1 MAYYILKSYN
11 FNCDPIFILEKIKDK
26 NHPFLLDSSFYDK
39 KFGRFSFLG
48 FEPFFILRTK
58 DREPFFDL
66 RNLLDRYQLS
76 LKKNSLPF
84 LGGAIG
90 FLSYDLGFV
99 LEEKLTKRIP
109 DDLEI
114 PDCFFGFYS
123 FGIIIDHFLKRLY
136 IFSLGFPEKRYSLAK
151 SLAEENFK
159 KIKDIIKSLD
169 FKRKGSKSKKKNRE
183 IVLTSNFTKG
193 EYIEAIKRAKDY
205 IRRGD
210 IYQVNLSQRFEV
222 LSRKDAF
229 EVYLRLRQL
238 SPSFYSGYF
247 DAGDFQILSSSPE
260 EFLRVT
266 DNLII
271 TRPMKGTRPR
281 AKDKKKDIFLKNE
294 LLKSSKDKAELIM
307 IVDLERND
315 LGKVCRYGSVK
326 VKSLR
331 VLEKYSTVF
340 QTTST
345 VIGILNKD
353 KDRIDLLRACFPGGS
368 ITGCPK
374 IRAMQIIEEL
384 ETRRR
389 AIYTGALGY
398 LSFSGNM
405 HLNILIR
412 SILKK
417 GNRFYFGVGGGIVA
431 DSSPEEEYNE
441 TLIKAK
447 AMLDALR

>member
-1 MAYYILKSYN
+1 MAYYILKSYR
-11 FNCDPIFILEKIKDK
+11 FNYDPIFILEKIKDK
-26 NHPFLLDSSFYDK
+26 DYPFFLDSSLYNK

-48 FEPFFILRTK
+48 FAPFFVFRTK
-58 DREPFFDL
+58 DKNPFFEL
-66 RNLLDRYQLS
+66 RNLLNRYRIS

-84 LGGAIG
+84 FGGAVG

-99 LEEKLTKRIP
+99 LEEKLKKRIP
-109 DDLEI
+109 DDLNI

-123 FGIIIDHFLKRLY
+123 SGIIVDHFLKKLY
-136 IFSLGFPEKRYSLAK
+136 IFSLGFPERRHSLAK

-159 KIKDIIKSLD
+159 KIERIVKDLD
-169 FKRKGSKSKKKNRE
+169 FKQKAKSKFKEKDIN
-183 IVLTSNFTKG
+183 LSSNFTKD
-193 EYIEAIKRAKDY
+193 EYIEAIKKAKDY
-205 IRRGD
+205 IRKGD

-222 LSRKDAF
+222 LSRKDPF
-229 EVYLRLRQL
+229 EVYLKLRRL

-247 DAGDFQILSSSPE
+247 DTGDFQILSSSPE
-260 EFLRVT
+260 EFLRLE
-266 DNLII
+266 DNLVI

-281 AKDKKKDIFLKNE
+281 SKDKKRDKLLKEE
-294 LLKSSKDKAELIM
+294 LLKSPKDKAELIM

-326 VKSLR
+326 VDALR

-345 VIGILNKD
+345 VIGILHRD

-374 IRAMQIIEEL
+374 IRAIQIIEEL

-431 DSSPEEEYNE
+431 DSLPDKEYKE
-441 TLIKAK
+441 TLIKAE
-447 AMLDALR
+447 AMLRALR

>member
-1 MAYYILKSYN
+1 MVYYILRSYN
-11 FNCDPIFILEKIKDK
+11 FNSDPIFILEKIKDK
-26 NHPFLLDSSFYDK
+26 DCPFFLDSSFYDK

-48 FEPFFILRTK
+48 FAPFFILKTK
-58 DREPFFDL
+58 DKNPFFEL
-66 RNLLDRYQLS
+66 RNLLNRYRIS

-84 LGGAIG
+84 LGGAVG

-99 LEEKLTKRIP
+99 LEEKLKKRIP
-109 DDLEI
+109 DDLNI

-123 FGIIIDHFLKRLY
+123 SGIIVDHFLKKLY
-136 IFSLGFPEKRYSLAK
+136 IFSLGFPERRHSLAK

-159 KIKDIIKSLD
+159 KIERIVKDLD
-169 FKRKGSKSKKKNRE
+169 FKQKAKSKFKEKDIN
-183 IVLTSNFTKG
+183 LSSNFTKD
-193 EYIEAIKRAKDY
+193 EYIEAIKKAKDY
-205 IRRGD
+205 IRKGD

-222 LSRKDAF
+222 LSRKDPF
-229 EVYLRLRQL
+229 EVYLKLRRL

-247 DAGDFQILSSSPE
+247 DTGDFQILSSSPE
-260 EFLRVT
+260 EFLRLE
-266 DNLII
+266 DNLVI

-281 AKDKKKDIFLKNE
+281 SKDKKRDKLLKEE
-294 LLKSSKDKAELIM
+294 LLKSPKDKAELIM

-326 VKSLR
+326 VDALR

-345 VIGILNKD
+345 VIGILHRD

-374 IRAMQIIEEL
+374 IRAIQIIEEL

-431 DSSPEEEYNE
+431 DSLPDKEYKE
-441 TLIKAK
+441 TLIKAE
-447 AMLDALR
+447 AMLRALR